1 MTVFTA
7 TFSAITLT
15 NSGGTQDLME
25 LVPDATTRLR
35 LLEIEIMQYSDI
47 GGASADAAAA
57 EMEIVSILVIRGYT
71 TAGADSATP
80 VTPVNLNSYGRNS
93 ATGVTR
99 NNTTLAT
106 SGTPKTLLATGWH
119 LQAGFIW
126 RPPEDISGP
135 DRHRRQ
141 IIIAPEERLVIRMN
155 STLDD
160 DVVANMTVTFE
171 EIGKAPVS

>member
-15 NSGGTQDLME
+15 NAGASQDLME

-47 GGASADAAAA
+47 GAATADLAAA

-71 TAGADSATP
+71 TAGADSATA
-80 VTPVNLNSYGRNS
+80 VTPVNLNSYGRAS
-93 ATGVTR
+93 VTTVTR
-99 NNTTLAT
+99 NNTTLAKD
-106 SGTPKTLLATGWH
+106 GTPKTLLSTGWH

-126 RPPEDISGP
+126 RPPEDLSGP

-141 IIIAPEERLVIRMN
+141 ILIAPSERVVIRMN

-171 EIGKAPVS
+171 EIGKAPTS